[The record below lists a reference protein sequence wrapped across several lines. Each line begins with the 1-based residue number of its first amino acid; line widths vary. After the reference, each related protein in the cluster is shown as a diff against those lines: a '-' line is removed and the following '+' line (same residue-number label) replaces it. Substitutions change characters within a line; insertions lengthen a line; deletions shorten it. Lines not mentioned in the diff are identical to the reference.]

1 MSSHPIFSCERG
13 KRPATSANGTADPHG
28 SGMNRHEQTERR
40 LAGLMRAAQ
49 GGDGAAYAALLRDL
63 TPLLRARIQRQLR
76 FLKRED
82 VEDLVQDVLLSL
94 HAVRATYDPQRP
106 FLPWLFGIVHNRVAD
121 GARRYA
127 RRAVLEVAVE
137 QVPVTFSEE
146 ATNRDEEFGDP
157 EALAQAIRTLP
168 SGQREAVEMLKLR
181 ELSLKEA
188 AAVSGMS
195 VSALKVAVHRAV
207 KALRRALA
215 AGT

>member
-1 MSSHPIFSCERG
+1 
-13 KRPATSANGTADPHG
+13 
-28 SGMNRHEQTERR
+28 MNLYEETEHR
-40 LAGLMRAAQ
+40 LPLLMRTAQ

-76 FLKRED
+76 FLKPED

-94 HAVRATYDPQRP
+94 HAVRATYGPRRP
-106 FLPWLFGIVHNRVAD
+106 FLPWLFGIVRNRVAD

-127 RRAVLEVAVE
+127 RRAIHEVTVE
-137 QVPVTFSEE
+137 QVPVSFSDE

-168 SGQREAVEMLKLR
+168 PGQREAVEMLKIR

-195 VSALKVAVHRAV
+195 VSALKVSVHRAV

-215 AGT
+215 TGT